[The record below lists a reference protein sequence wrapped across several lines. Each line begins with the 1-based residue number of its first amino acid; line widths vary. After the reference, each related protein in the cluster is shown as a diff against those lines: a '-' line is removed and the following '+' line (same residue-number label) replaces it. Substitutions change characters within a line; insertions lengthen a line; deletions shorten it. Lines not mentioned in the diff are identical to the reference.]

1 MATAKKTDELSSPVP
16 MYRKLWSAKQQIGK
30 VHKNA
35 KNPHFKQSYADL
47 NAVLDACE
55 QILLDNGLMIL
66 QPVNDDVVITQIID
80 VDSGEKIESFMR
92 LPALTNPQQLGSAI
106 SYYRRYSLVS
116 LLTLASTDDDG
127 AEAAKNIP
135 QKKPAIS
142 ETGFTKALTA
152 IAEGRYTKEDLMT
165 NYSLTTDQ
173 LAQL

>member
-1 MATAKKTDELSSPVP
+1 
-16 MYRKLWSAKQQIGK
+16 
-30 VHKNA
+30 
-35 KNPHFKQSYADL
+35 
-47 NAVLDACE
+47 
-55 QILLDNGLMIL
+55 MIL